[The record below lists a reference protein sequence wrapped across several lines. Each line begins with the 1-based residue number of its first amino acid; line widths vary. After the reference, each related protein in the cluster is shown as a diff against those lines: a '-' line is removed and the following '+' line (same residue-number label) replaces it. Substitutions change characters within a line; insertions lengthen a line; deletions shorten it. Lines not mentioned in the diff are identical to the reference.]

1 MNSFGY
7 EFIGAALI
15 WAFRA
20 LFAKRNERR
29 LTLAV
34 LPVGLPKRRGKTSG
48 FTLVELLVVI
58 AIIGILVALLLPA
71 IQAARG
77 AARRTQCQ
85 NSLRQQGI
93 ASLLYVDTTGHFP
106 HASYNYIDTTGEGTA
121 PPYGTHN
128 GITAGA
134 GPNKQDR
141 RCWMHDL
148 LKFQEQSAL
157 YDRFDQYMNSGTL
170 ASGVTAIRFPENS
183 AIISIAICPE
193 DPLSPKLVNKDVAT
207 HGQQGMHGN
216 YVACVGS
223 LYFNKA
229 LPGDEAK
236 YGGPLASAHQ
246 DGIMYAASRVKPGKI
261 TDGLS
266 KTLLLSEI
274 VLVEDANSQ
283 DIRGRYYNPAHGGV
297 MFTTQYP
304 PNASAPDRVKWCD
317 RPPPF
322 YAPCTETTTFMFN
335 SARSHHPGMVNACRA
350 DGSVTTVSNDVD
362 TLVYR
367 ATGSRNGGETL
378 DALQ

>member
-1 MNSFGY
+1 MIESHRISPKVTARFH
-7 EFIGAALI
+7 
-15 WAFRA
+15 
-20 LFAKRNERR
+20 RNR
-29 LTLAV
+29 
-34 LPVGLPKRRGKTSG
+34 G

-71 IQAARG
+71 IQAARA
-77 AARRTQCQ
+77 AARRAQCQ
-85 NSLRQQGI
+85 SNLRQQGI
-93 ASLLYVDTTGHFP
+93 AALLYVDTKKHFP
-106 HASYNYIDTTGEGTA
+106 HATYNYIDTTAEGTA

-128 GITAGA
+128 GITPGA
-134 GPNKQDR
+134 GPHKQDR

-148 LKFQEQSAL
+148 LKYQEEVAL

-170 ASGVTAIRFPENS
+170 ASGVTAIKFSETRT
-183 AIISIAICPE
+183 IIPIAICPV
-193 DPLSPKLVNKDVAT
+193 DPLSPKLTNFDVAV
-207 HGQQGMHGN
+207 HGFQGMHGN

-223 LYFNKA
+223 LFFNKA

-246 DGIMYAASRVKPGKI
+246 DGIMFAASRVKPGMV

-266 KTLLLSEI
+266 KTLLFSEI
-274 VLVEDANSQ
+274 VLVEDSASQ

-304 PNASAPDRVKWCD
+304 PNTTAPDRVKFCD

-335 SARSHHPGMVNACRA
+335 SARSHHSGMVNVCRG
-350 DGSVTTVSNDVD
+350 DGSITSINNDID
-362 TLVYR
+362 TLVFR
-367 ATGSRNGGETL
+367 AMGSRNGNETL
-378 DALQ
+378 DAPQ